1 MPYLITSVYSLLQV
15 VDIFLDNL
23 AYDCGFFS
31 IGMGS
36 KKKKNETAR
45 QDSNS
50 GWLGC
55 TTVTLPLGLRLVL
68 TTVEITE

>member
-45 QDSNS
+45 TSPWQHIFIEEAHS
-50 GWLGC
+50 GER
-55 TTVTLPLGLRLVL
+55 T
-68 TTVEITE
+68 EIRS